1 MIEKNPIK
9 FLISYTKKYFPYFIL
24 FILFNIISHYIND
37 ITIPKYIG
45 LIIESI
51 KTNFNHFN
59 IQNLLL
65 LVIIC
70 NVLYIAFD
78 VLARCFYILSFTK
91 TKNNMIKTLFHNVEQ
106 YELSFFNNNLS
117 GLIGNKIIDL
127 AKLSERFLF
136 DLINIIT
143 VNLILKV
150 CILYSFYKINT
161 LLAVI
166 NLSWIVL
173 YISMIF
179 CLNKYFKIR
188 IKNYEEQKN
197 KINGTIIDALLNV
210 INIKLFSRETYELD
224 LLNDNLNISY
234 KKESSS
240 IFMKIFIKLVCNIL
254 SSLPL
259 IINLWLSLYLYKLNS
274 LNVGN
279 IVYIVITSLN
289 IIQTTKFIGNIIIE
303 NLEQY
308 NKIKYNLENIVVN
321 PTIINYTDKPLTLTT
336 SSITFSN
343 ISFQYSNNLPLV
355 FNQLNLSIPSKQ
367 KVGIE

>member
-65 LVIIC
+65 LVVIC

-117 GLIGNKIIDL
+117 GSIGNKIIDL

-166 NLSWIVL
+166 NLSWIIL
-173 YISMIF
+173 YISTIF

-197 KINGTIIDALLNV
+197 KINGTVIDALLNP
-210 INIKLFSRETYELD
+210 
-224 LLNDNLNISY
+224 ISFLGKY
-234 KKESSS
+234 IFIFLSS
-240 IFMKIFIKLVCNIL
+240 I
-254 SSLPL
+254 
-259 IINLWLSLYLYKLNS
+259 
-274 LNVGN
+274 
-279 IVYIVITSLN
+279 
-289 IIQTTKFIGNIIIE
+289 
-303 NLEQY
+303 
-308 NKIKYNLENIVVN
+308 
-321 PTIINYTDKPLTLTT
+321 
-336 SSITFSN
+336 
-343 ISFQYSNNLPLV
+343 ISFSFILLISSTWFP
-355 FNQLNLSIPSKQ
+355 P
-367 KVGIE
+367 